1 MIGGY
6 FDVEF
11 EKETKCLFEYIQSG
25 QYEIMYSTVT
35 EAELIQ
41 APDQVKE
48 LLKTLPDSSKKMV
61 SLTEE
66 IIRLADT
73 YISEKVVGKTS
84 REDCLHI
91 ALATVHKADVLV
103 SWNFKHIVN
112 VFRIRGYNAVNM
124 KFGYPQIEI
133 RSPKEIIT
141 YEE

>member
-1 MIGGY
+1 
-6 FDVEF
+6 
-11 EKETKCLFEYIQSG
+11 
-25 QYEIMYSTVT
+25 MYSTVT